1 MTISSLK
8 GRETVTRILSGLYTV
23 IEIVEIDFWWLY
35 PDAMTAHLTD
45 TGQQWS
51 NVNYFRISQRIP
63 GTSYY
68 PQVFV
73 LYQDGNSRILT
84 FPPPRLES
92 SWIPFGSSVIIGPSD
107 PNAVRPY
114 AAISRVDKN
123 VAELKMT
130 VHYQNGSQAVIMLM
144 ANRFS
149 TVLKVTNITY
159 AGNASL
165 PFATLRSMWVTD
177 GNSDT
182 DRIAT
187 ESGIWNIQHGWNK
200 ISGTNILFFR
210 ECVSQHNTLS
220 PDIRVVIN
228 CTIVES
234 SAVTNPTQTPTH
246 ITATTAPH
254 STPTHASTN
263 ILAVSNVTPTH
274 APINTSA
281 FSSSPPTFM
290 ATSPTIMVGS
300 NASTSLI
307 SLQLLVVSAILIL
320 YAI

>member
-1 MTISSLK
+1 
-8 GRETVTRILSGLYTV
+8 
-23 IEIVEIDFWWLY
+23 
-35 PDAMTAHLTD
+35 
-45 TGQQWS
+45 
-51 NVNYFRISQRIP
+51 
-63 GTSYY
+63 
-68 PQVFV
+68 
-73 LYQDGNSRILT
+73 
-84 FPPPRLES
+84 
-92 SWIPFGSSVIIGPSD
+92 
-107 PNAVRPY
+107 
-114 AAISRVDKN
+114 
-123 VAELKMT
+123 MT
-130 VHYQNGSQAVIMLM
+130 VHYQNWGQAAIMLM
-144 ANRFS
+144 ANRSS
-149 TVLKVTNITY
+149 TVLKVSNITY

-177 GNSDT
+177 GNSDA

-187 ESGIWNIQHGWNK
+187 ESGVWNIQHGWNK

-234 SAVTNPTQTPTH
+234 SAVPNSTPTSTH

-254 STPTHASTN
+254 STPTHTSTN
-263 ILAVSNVTPTH
+263 IITPTH

-281 FSSSPPTFM
+281 LSSSSPTSM

-300 NASTSLI
+300 NASTLLI
-307 SLQLLVVSAILIL
+307 SLQLLVVSAMLFL